1 MKEIKRHFSLKH
13 KIFVL
18 SVYLCLLTIC
28 TGNISVMSF
37 QTDFLICGIGPLG
50 DQLVVLGYW
59 KDAEKPQR
67 PRMHV
72 LEPRPGDYT
81 DACTD
86 NLSLRGY
93 SEYSSNDYHLG
104 NSFIR

>member
-1 MKEIKRHFSLKH
+1 
-13 KIFVL
+13 
-18 SVYLCLLTIC
+18 
-28 TGNISVMSF
+28 MSF

-104 NSFIR
+104 KYFVRLCFKIEKGRELVCCIHRRLFRKPITILLRQL